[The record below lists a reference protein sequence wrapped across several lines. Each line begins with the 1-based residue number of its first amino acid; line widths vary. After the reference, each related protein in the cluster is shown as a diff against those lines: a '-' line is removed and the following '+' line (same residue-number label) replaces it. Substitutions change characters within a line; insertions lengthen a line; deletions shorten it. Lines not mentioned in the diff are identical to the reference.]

1 MIGLSG
7 RYHNALFA
15 ACIFAGLLLSWLFSD
30 HQLLTGDQTQM
41 LYKGYLGAYEG
52 VWLSYGNAASAV
64 GNVPGSLSAW
74 LIGGP
79 LLLWDSPMPPWCCYW
94 RCGWSDSCC
103 LMR

>member
-52 VWLSYGNAASAV
+52 SGSAMAMRRV
-64 GNVPGSLSAW
+64 RWVMCRGVCRPG
-74 LIGGP
+74 
-79 LLLWDSPMPPWCCYW
+79 
-94 RCGWSDSCC
+94 
-103 LMR
+103 

>member
-1 MIGLSG
+1 MVVFSERYSKMMFGAVILSG
-7 RYHNALFA
+7 LM
-15 ACIFAGLLLSWLFSD
+15 LSWLFFS

-79 LLLWDSPMPPWCCYW
+79 LLLWDSPYA
-94 RCGWSDSCC
+94 
-103 LMR
+103 

>member
-1 MIGLSG
+1 MNEVHKRIGS
-7 RYHNALFA
+7 N
-15 ACIFAGLLLSWLFSD
+15 GLLYFGIGGGLLISLLFFQF
-30 HQLLTGDQTQM
+30 QLLTGDQTQM

-79 LLLWDSPMPPWCCYW
+79 LLLWDSPYAPM
-94 RCGWSDSCC
+94 
-103 LMR
+103 LLLLAMRLVGFLLF